1 MKTPACHAA
10 PVALFVALFVAL
22 IGTASSP
29 AAEPRD
35 SRKKLVMLIAE
46 GEYQTAKTLP
56 EFAAKYLQK
65 EFRVVIVSGTTA
77 VVGENIFDHIEEVS
91 DADLLLVST
100 RRCTPPKAQLDVIR
114 RYVASGKPVVG
125 IRTACHAF
133 ALLKNQ
139 QLAAGND
146 VWPEFDAQV
155 IGGNY
160 VGHHGNAV
168 ATVTAANPSH
178 PLLRGVTVPFTTEGG
193 LYKVNPLRAGAQ
205 PLLTGTITGMPAEPV
220 AWTFTGAT
228 DGRIFSLRSATR
240 RISRTPPSPSFCQRI
255 FIGRQRHSL
264 VGKVSS

>member
-1 MKTPACHAA
+1 MKTPACHTLSI
-10 PVALFVALFVAL
+10 ALFVALFVAL
-22 IGTASSP
+22 IGTATFSA
-29 AAEPRD
+29 AAESRD
-35 SRKKLVMLIAE
+35 PRKKLVMLIAE

-65 EFRVVIVSGTTA
+65 DFRVVTVSGTTA

-91 DADLLLVST
+91 DADVLLVST
-100 RRCTPPKAQLDVIR
+100 RRCTPPKSQLDVIR

-139 QLAAGND
+139 QLAPGND

-168 ATVTAANPSH
+168 ATVTAANSGH
-178 PLLRGVTVPFTTEGG
+178 ALLRGVTVPFSTEGG
-193 LYKVNPLRAGAQ
+193 LYKVSPLRPGAQ
-205 PLLTGTITGMPAEPV
+205 PLLTGAITGMPAEPV
-220 AWTFTGAT
+220 AWTFSRA
-228 DGRIFSLRSATR
+228 DGGRTFFTSLGHPADFKNAAFTELLRNGINWAAGSAR
-240 RISRTPPSPSFCQRI
+240 
-255 FIGRQRHSL
+255 
-264 VGKVSS
+264 